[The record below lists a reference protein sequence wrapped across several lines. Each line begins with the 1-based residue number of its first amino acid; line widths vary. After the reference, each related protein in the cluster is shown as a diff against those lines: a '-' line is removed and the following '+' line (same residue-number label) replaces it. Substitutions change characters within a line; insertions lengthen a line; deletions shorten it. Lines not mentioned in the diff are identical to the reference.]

1 MKKIDLLYLIVV
13 MFYLISGLIKW
24 NMTTIFDC
32 VLSLIFMVITNVIGK
47 KLGFGNG
54 IKILIY
60 VFILGTEILGEIYH
74 FYVDVWWFDIVMHTY
89 FAFIISYA
97 GLYLI
102 RYFKIKG
109 SIYFVILF
117 IFSLAMMTESVWEIF
132 EFSMD
137 RVIGTDMQKDT
148 VIRNINSTYL
158 SENIYVDKVIVND
171 IDFMNRYGGYLDIGL
186 YDTIGDMICTVVG
199 SFMFIVIMKKR
210 LNC

>member
-24 NMTTIFDC
+24 NITTIFAC

-89 FAFIISYA
+89 FAFVISYA

-102 RYFKIKG
+102 RYF
-109 SIYFVILF
+109 
-117 IFSLAMMTESVWEIF
+117 
-132 EFSMD
+132 
-137 RVIGTDMQKDT
+137 
-148 VIRNINSTYL
+148 NIN
-158 SENIYVDKVIVND
+158 
-171 IDFMNRYGGYLDIGL
+171 G
-186 YDTIGDMICTVVG
+186 
-199 SFMFIVIMKKR
+199 
-210 LNC
+210 

>member
-1 MKKIDLLYLIVV
+1 
-13 MFYLISGLIKW
+13 
-24 NMTTIFDC
+24 
-32 VLSLIFMVITNVIGK
+32 MVITNVIGK

-74 FYVDVWWFDIVMHTY
+74 FYVDVGGFDIVMH
-89 FAFIISYA
+89 SYVACVMSDA

-102 RYFKIKG
+102 RYFNING

-117 IFSLAMMTESVWEIF
+117 IFSFAMMAESIWEIF

-148 VIRNINSTYL
+148 VIRNINSMYL
-158 SENIYVDKVIVND
+158 SHDIYVDKVIVND
-171 IDFMNRYGGYLDIGL
+171 IDFMERYGGYLDIGL

>member
-13 MFYLISGLIKW
+13 MFYLISGLIEW
-24 NMTTIFDC
+24 NITTIFAC

-89 FAFIISYA
+89 FAFVISYA

-102 RYFKIKG
+102 RYFNING
-109 SIYFVILF
+109 SIYFVLLF
-117 IFSLAMMTESVWEIF
+117 IFSFAMMAESIWEIF

-148 VIRNINSTYL
+148 VIRNINSMYL
-158 SENIYVDKVIVND
+158 SHDIYVDKVIVND
-171 IDFMNRYGGYLDIGL
+171 IDFMERYGGYLDIGL

>member
-1 MKKIDLLYLIVV
+1 MKKINLLYLIVV

-24 NMTTIFDC
+24 DVTTIFAC
-32 VLSLIFMVITNVIGK
+32 VLSLILMFITNVIGK
-47 KLGFGNG
+47 KLGFGNA

-60 VFILGTEILGEIYH
+60 IFILGTEVLGEIYH

-117 IFSLAMMTESVWEIF
+117 VFSFAMMTESVWEIF

-158 SENIYVDKVIVND
+158 SENIYVDKVMVND
-171 IDFMNRYGGYLDIGL
+171 IDFMDRYGGYLDIGL
-186 YDTIGDMICTVVG
+186 YDTISDMICTVVG

>member
-24 NMTTIFDC
+24 NMTTIFAC
-32 VLSLIFMVITNVIGK
+32 VLSLIFMVITIVIGK
-47 KLGFGNG
+47 KIGLGNG

-89 FAFIISYA
+89 FAFIVSYA

-117 IFSLAMMTESVWEIF
+117 IFSFAMMTESIWEIF

-148 VIRNINSTYL
+148 VIRSISSTYL
-158 SENIYVDKVIVND
+158 SHDIYVDKVIVND
-171 IDFMNRYGGYLDIGL
+171 IDFMERYGGYLDIGL

>member
-24 NMTTIFDC
+24 NITTIFAC

-60 VFILGTEILGEIYH
+60 VFILGTEILGEIYQ
-74 FYVDVWWFDIVMHTY
+74 FYVDVWLFDIVMHTY
-89 FAFIISYA
+89 FAFVISYA

-102 RYFKIKG
+102 RYFNING

-117 IFSLAMMTESVWEIF
+117 IFSFAMMAESIWEIF

-148 VIRNINSTYL
+148 VIRNINSMYL
-158 SENIYVDKVIVND
+158 SHDIYVDKVIVND
-171 IDFMNRYGGYLDIGL
+171 IDFMERYVGYLDIGL

>member
-24 NMTTIFDC
+24 NMTTIFAC
-32 VLSLIFMVITNVIGK
+32 VLSLIFMVITIVIGK
-47 KLGFGNG
+47 KIGLGNG

-89 FAFIISYA
+89 FAFVISYA

-102 RYFKIKG
+102 RYFNING

-117 IFSLAMMTESVWEIF
+117 IFSFAMMAESIWEIF

-148 VIRNINSTYL
+148 VIRNINSMYL
-158 SENIYVDKVIVND
+158 SHDIYVDKVIVND
-171 IDFMNRYGGYLDIGL
+171 IDFMERYGGYLDIGL

>member
-24 NMTTIFDC
+24 NITTIFAC
-32 VLSLIFMVITNVIGK
+32 VLSLIFMVITIVIGK
-47 KLGFGNG
+47 KIGFGNG

-89 FAFIISYA
+89 FAFVISYA

-102 RYFKIKG
+102 RYFNING

-117 IFSLAMMTESVWEIF
+117 IFSFAMMAESIWEIF

-148 VIRNINSTYL
+148 VIRNINSMYL
-158 SENIYVDKVIVND
+158 SHDIYVDKVIVND
-171 IDFMNRYGGYLDIGL
+171 IDFMERYGGYLDIGL

>member
-1 MKKIDLLYLIVV
+1 MKKINLLYLIVV

-24 NMTTIFDC
+24 DITTIFAC
-32 VLSLIFMVITNVIGK
+32 VLSLILMFITNVIGK

-60 VFILGTEILGEIYH
+60 IFILGTEVLGEIYH

-89 FAFIISYA
+89 FAFIVSYA

-109 SIYFVILF
+109 SIYFAILF
-117 IFSLAMMTESVWEIF
+117 VFSLAMMTESVWEIF

-148 VIRNINSTYL
+148 IIRNINSTYL
-158 SENIYVDKVIVND
+158 SESIYVDKVMVNG
-171 IDFMNRYGGYLDIGL
+171 IDFMDRYGGYLDIGL

>member
-24 NMTTIFDC
+24 NMTTIFAC
-32 VLSLIFMVITNVIGK
+32 LLSLIFMVITNVIGK

-74 FYVDVWWFDIVMHTY
+74 FYVDVWWFDMVMHTY
-89 FAFIISYA
+89 FSF
-97 GLYLI
+97 
-102 RYFKIKG
+102 
-109 SIYFVILF
+109 
-117 IFSLAMMTESVWEIF
+117 AMMTESIWEIF

-148 VIRNINSTYL
+148 VIRNISSTYL
-158 SENIYVDKVIVND
+158 SHDIYVDKVMVND
-171 IDFMNRYGGYLDIGL
+171 IDFMDRYGGYLDIGL

-199 SFMFIVIMKKR
+199 SFMFIIIMKKR

>member
-24 NMTTIFDC
+24 NITTIFAC

-60 VFILGTEILGEIYH
+60 VFILGT
-74 FYVDVWWFDIVMHTY
+74 
-89 FAFIISYA
+89 
-97 GLYLI
+97 
-102 RYFKIKG
+102 
-109 SIYFVILF
+109 
-117 IFSLAMMTESVWEIF
+117 
-132 EFSMD
+132 
-137 RVIGTDMQKDT
+137 DMQKDT
-148 VIRNINSTYL
+148 VIRNINSMYL
-158 SENIYVDKVIVND
+158 SHDIYVDKVIVND
-171 IDFMNRYGGYLDIGL
+171 IDFMERYGGYLDIGL

>member
-13 MFYLISGLIKW
+13 IFYLISGLIKW
-24 NMTTIFDC
+24 DMTTIFVC

-47 KLGFGNG
+47 KIGFGNG

-89 FAFIISYA
+89 FAFIVSYA

-158 SENIYVDKVIVND
+158 SENIYVDKVMVND
-171 IDFMNRYGGYLDIGL
+171 IDFMDRYGGYLDIGL

>member
-24 NMTTIFDC
+24 NITTIFAC
-32 VLSLIFMVITNVIGK
+32 VLSLIFMVITIVIGK
-47 KLGFGNG
+47 KIGFGNG

-89 FAFIISYA
+89 FAFVISYA

-102 RYFKIKG
+102 RSFNING

-117 IFSLAMMTESVWEIF
+117 IFSFAMMAESIWEIF

-148 VIRNINSTYL
+148 VIRNINSMYL
-158 SENIYVDKVIVND
+158 SHDIYVDKVIVND
-171 IDFMNRYGGYLDIGL
+171 IDFMERYGGYLDIGL

>member
-1 MKKIDLLYLIVV
+1 MKKINLLYLIVV

-24 NMTTIFDC
+24 DITTIFAC
-32 VLSLIFMVITNVIGK
+32 VLSLILMFITNVIGK

-60 VFILGTEILGEIYH
+60 IFILGTEVLGEIYH

-171 IDFMNRYGGYLDIGL
+171 IDFMDRYGGYLDIGL

>member
-13 MFYLISGLIKW
+13 IFYLISGLIKW
-24 NMTTIFDC
+24 DMTTIFAC
-32 VLSLIFMVITNVIGK
+32 VLSLIFMDITNVIGK
-47 KLGFGNG
+47 KIGFGNG
-54 IKILIY
+54 IKIFIY
-60 VFILGTEILGEIYH
+60 VFILSTEILGEIYH

-89 FAFIISYA
+89 FAFIVSYV

-102 RYFKIKG
+102 RYFNIKE

-158 SENIYVDKVIVND
+158 SENIYVDKVMVND
-171 IDFMNRYGGYLDIGL
+171 IDFMDRYGGYLDIGL

>member
-1 MKKIDLLYLIVV
+1 MKKINLLYLIVV

-24 NMTTIFDC
+24 DITTIFAC
-32 VLSLIFMVITNVIGK
+32 VLSLILMFITNVIGK

-60 VFILGTEILGEIYH
+60 IFILGTEVLGEIYH

>member
-13 MFYLISGLIKW
+13 MFYLINGLIKW
-24 NMTTIFDC
+24 NMTTIFAC

-60 VFILGTEILGEIYH
+60 VFILSTEILGEIYH

-89 FAFIISYA
+89 FAFVISYA

-102 RYFKIKG
+102 RYFNIKG

-117 IFSLAMMTESVWEIF
+117 IFSFAMMTESIWEIF

-148 VIRNINSTYL
+148 VIRNINSMYL
-158 SENIYVDKVIVND
+158 SHDIYVDKVMVND
-171 IDFMNRYGGYLDIGL
+171 IDFMERYGGYLDFGL

>member
-24 NMTTIFDC
+24 NMTTIFAC

-60 VFILGTEILGEIYH
+60 VFILCTDILGEIYH
-74 FYVDVWWFDIVMHTY
+74 FYVGVWWFDIVMHTC
-89 FAFIISYA
+89 FAFVISYA

-102 RYFKIKG
+102 RYFNING

-117 IFSLAMMTESVWEIF
+117 IFSFAMMAESIWEIF

-148 VIRNINSTYL
+148 VIRNINSMYL
-158 SENIYVDKVIVND
+158 SHDIYVDKVIVND
-171 IDFMNRYGGYLDIGL
+171 IDFMERYGGYLDIGL

>member
-13 MFYLISGLIKW
+13 IFYLISGLIKW
-24 NMTTIFDC
+24 DMTTIFAC
-32 VLSLIFMVITNVIGK
+32 VLSLIFMIITNVIGK
-47 KLGFGNG
+47 KIGFGNG

-60 VFILGTEILGEIYH
+60 VFILSTEILGEIYH

-89 FAFIISYA
+89 FAFIVSYA

-158 SENIYVDKVIVND
+158 SENIYVDKVMVND
-171 IDFMNRYGGYLDIGL
+171 IDFMDRYGGYLDIGL

>member
-1 MKKIDLLYLIVV
+1 MKKINLLYLIVV

-24 NMTTIFDC
+24 DITTIFAC
-32 VLSLIFMVITNVIGK
+32 VLSLILMFITNVIGK

-60 VFILGTEILGEIYH
+60 IFILGTEVLGEIYH

-199 SFMFIVIMKKR
+199 SFMFIIIMKKR

>member
-13 MFYLISGLIKW
+13 MFYLINGLIKW
-24 NMTTIFDC
+24 NMTTIFAC
-32 VLSLIFMVITNVIGK
+32 VLSLIFMVITIVIGK

-60 VFILGTEILGEIYH
+60 VFILSTEILGEIYH

-89 FAFIISYA
+89 FSFVISYA

-102 RYFKIKG
+102 RYFNIKK

-117 IFSLAMMTESVWEIF
+117 IFSFAMMTESIWEIF

-148 VIRNINSTYL
+148 VIRNINSMYL
-158 SENIYVDKVIVND
+158 SHDIYVDKVMVND
-171 IDFMNRYGGYLDIGL
+171 IDFMDRYGGYFEIGL

>member
-1 MKKIDLLYLIVV
+1 MKKINLLYLIVV

-24 NMTTIFDC
+24 DMITIFAC
-32 VLSLIFMVITNVIGK
+32 VLSLVFMVITNIISK

-60 VFILGTEILGEIYH
+60 VFILGTEVLGEIYH

-137 RVIGTDMQKDT
+137 RFIGTDMQKDT

-158 SENIYVDKVIVND
+158 SESIYVDKVMVND
-171 IDFMNRYGGYLDIGL
+171 IDFMDRYGGYLDIGL
-186 YDTIGDMICTVVG
+186 YDTISDMICTVVG

>member
-13 MFYLISGLIKW
+13 IFYLISGLIKW
-24 NMTTIFDC
+24 DMTTIFAC

-47 KLGFGNG
+47 KIGFGNG
-54 IKILIY
+54 IKIFIY
-60 VFILGTEILGEIYH
+60 VFILSTEILGEIYH

-89 FAFIISYA
+89 FAFIVSYV

-102 RYFKIKG
+102 RYFNIKE

-158 SENIYVDKVIVND
+158 SENIYVDKVMVND
-171 IDFMNRYGGYLDIGL
+171 IDFMDRYGGYLDIGL
-186 YDTIGDMICTVVG
+186 YGTIGDMICTVVG

>member
-1 MKKIDLLYLIVV
+1 MKKINLLYLIVV

-24 NMTTIFDC
+24 DITTIFAC
-32 VLSLIFMVITNVIGK
+32 VLSLILMFITNVIGK

-60 VFILGTEILGEIYH
+60 IFILGTEVLGEIYH

-132 EFSMD
+132 EFSID

-171 IDFMNRYGGYLDIGL
+171 IDFMDRYGGYLDIGL

>member
-1 MKKIDLLYLIVV
+1 MINGLNKWKINTN
-13 MFYLISGLIKW
+13 FY
-24 NMTTIFDC
+24 F

-89 FAFIISYA
+89 FAFVISYA

-102 RYFKIKG
+102 RYFNING

-117 IFSLAMMTESVWEIF
+117 IFSFAMMAESIWEIF

-148 VIRNINSTYL
+148 VIRNINSMYL
-158 SENIYVDKVIVND
+158 SHDIYVDKVIVND
-171 IDFMNRYGGYLDIGL
+171 IDFMERYGGYLDIGL

>member
-1 MKKIDLLYLIVV
+1 MKKINLLYLIVV

-24 NMTTIFDC
+24 DMTTIFAC
-32 VLSLIFMVITNVIGK
+32 VLSLVFMVITNIIGK

-60 VFILGTEILGEIYH
+60 VFILSTEVLGEIYH

-89 FAFIISYA
+89 FAFIISYV

-171 IDFMNRYGGYLDIGL
+171 IDFMDRYGGYLDIGL
-186 YDTIGDMICTVVG
+186 YDTISDMICTVVG
-199 SFMFIVIMKKR
+199 SFMFIVLMKKR